1 MPSYIW
7 ALALIGVIG
16 IPATTSALLYRRA
29 PRVALAS
36 GALMLAWLVVSALLA
51 AAGVYR
57 QDPAIVTP
65 WIGVAVV
72 GVLAVVLVATRIPAV
87 RQALAG
93 PDVPALLAA
102 PQTLRVVGV
111 MFLLAMA
118 LGKLP
123 ALFALPAAF
132 GDMAIGVAAPFIARR
147 LRRGSDRGAVWFNVL
162 GIVDH
167 VVAIVI
173 GFTAAVGPTQL
184 FFVTPSTEAIGLL
197 PLVLVPTVAVPFA
210 MALHVISLVRLRGTR
225 GSHVAQGRQTG
236 PQPDPVA
243 R

>member
-1 MPSYIW
+1 V
-7 ALALIGVIG
+7 LIGVIG
-16 IPATTSALLYRRA
+16 LPATTSVLLYRRA
-29 PRVALAS
+29 PKVALAT
-36 GALMLAWLVVSALLA
+36 GALMLAWLVASALLA

-57 QDPAIVTP
+57 QDPAVVAP
-65 WIGVAVV
+65 WIGVAVA
-72 GVLAVVLVATRIPAV
+72 GALAVLLAATRIPAV

-111 MFLLAMA
+111 MFLLALA
-118 LGKLP
+118 LGRLP

-132 GDMAIGVAAPFIARR
+132 GDMAIGVAAPFVARR
-147 LRRGSDRGAVWFNVL
+147 LRGGSDRGAVWFNVL

-173 GFTAAVGPTQL
+173 GFLAAVGPTQV
-184 FFVTPSTEAIGLL
+184 FFVTPPTQEIGLL

-210 MALHVISLVRLRGTR
+210 MALHVVSLARLRGTR
-225 GSHVAQGRQTG
+225 KPHVAQGRQTG
-236 PQPDPVA
+236 PSPDPVA